1 MHDSCD
7 ICGSHLER
15 FEGETCCPEC
25 CRDAALRLAEQAD
38 DEARHVRQAE
48 QAGPEEEEPSGDVP
62 PF

>member
-7 ICGSHLER
+7 CCACVLER

-25 CRDAALRLAEQAD
+25 CRVEALRLAEQAD
-38 DEARHVRQAE
+38 DEARLVRLAE
-48 QAGPEEEEPSGDVP
+48 SAGPAEEEPSGDRP